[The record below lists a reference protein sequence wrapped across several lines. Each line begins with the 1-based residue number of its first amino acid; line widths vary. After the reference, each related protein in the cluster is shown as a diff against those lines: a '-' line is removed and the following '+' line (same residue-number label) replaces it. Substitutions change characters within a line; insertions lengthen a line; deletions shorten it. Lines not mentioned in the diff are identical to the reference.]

1 MAGAPT
7 PYVPSTTG
15 LYGNNPLPNQITA
28 PPNLLQGLG
37 VGGGLNTS
45 AITSQLQQFNPTQ
58 LDTSNINKISDW
70 DNVINSLMGKP
81 GGTLLGS
88 GVGML
93 NPSGLDGYT
102 GSLSGLEADRDAV
115 NNAMKTTQ
123 NNNLAG
129 YNTTNAANAKDL
141 GYLQQASIAQNR
153 LLGQLNSR
161 GLLNSF
167 ENGGAGTADM
177 QQLQNTLNGSV
188 QDQGLGLQNE
198 LNGLNQNDAMYQM
211 ALANYNSEMNNFSNA
226 QKQNIPGLS
235 DILGLGVSAL
245 SLA

>member
-15 LYGNNPLPNQITA
+15 LYGNNPLPNQVTA
-28 PPNLLQGLG
+28 PSNLLQGLG
-37 VGGGLNTS
+37 VGGGLDTS
-45 AITSQLQQFNPTQ
+45 AITSQLIKF
-58 LDTSNINKISDW
+58 
-70 DNVINSLMGKP
+70 
-81 GGTLLGS
+81 
-88 GVGML
+88 
-93 NPSGLDGYT
+93 NPSGLDTTNINKLGDWNNLINGLSGAPGSTIVNSDGYS
-102 GSLSGLEADRDAV
+102 GSLSGLEADRDSV
-115 NNAMKTTQ
+115 INAMKTTQ

-129 YNTTNAANAKDL
+129 YNSTNAANAKDL